1 MSAGPTIAVAVVISL
16 PRLVAPSI
24 KIIMALPSV
33 FNSATKSCA
42 FCGTNRIV
50 WSTPSSKSNCVVDCV
65 SKQAGCVRVYNV
77 CPSAHSVGER
87 VGEVVG
93 PLVGEVVGRLVGSGS
108 IGESVGIGEGD
119 LVGVLVGDVVGPE
132 VGDVVGL
139 SVGCETV
146 GSKVGGLSQ

>member
-1 MSAGPTIAVAVVISL
+1 M
-16 PRLVAPSI
+16 
-24 KIIMALPSV
+24 
-33 FNSATKSCA
+33 
-42 FCGTNRIV
+42 
-50 WSTPSSKSNCVVDCV
+50 
-65 SKQAGCVRVYNV
+65 
-77 CPSAHSVGER
+77 
-87 VGEVVG
+87 G